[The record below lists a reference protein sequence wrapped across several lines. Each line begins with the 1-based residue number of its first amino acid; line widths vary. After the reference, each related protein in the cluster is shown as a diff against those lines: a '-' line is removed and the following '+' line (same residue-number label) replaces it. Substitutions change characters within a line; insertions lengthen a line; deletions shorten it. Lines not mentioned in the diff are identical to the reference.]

1 VRGRLVALGLG
12 AAVASAVYVRWVRP
26 WELRWGADD
35 DEVAMRAPGDDLVE
49 SPDLVATR
57 AITVDAPPE
66 SVWPWLVQIGTGRAG
81 WYSYD
86 RLDNKGR
93 PSAREIIPEF
103 QHMQIGDVVAMS
115 EQKGEP
121 YGPSV
126 LALDPPH
133 SMVWGDDEEPHR
145 FTWLWLL
152 RDVGGGQ
159 TRLISRIRCR
169 LSWRDPVF
177 ALMMELADPIMMRR
191 TLLNIRERAVTLAR
205 SREAGQGAGPSSGAG
220 DGT

>member
-12 AAVASAVYVRWVRP
+12 AAVAGTVYLRWVRP
-26 WELRWGADD
+26 WELRWGADE
-35 DEVAMRAPGDDLVE
+35 DEVAMRAPGDELVE
-49 SPDLVATR
+49 SPNLVATR
-57 AITVDAPPE
+57 AITVDAPSE

-93 PSAREIIPEF
+93 PSAWEIIPEF
-103 QHMQIGDVVAMS
+103 QHMEVGDVVAMS

-133 SMVWGDDEEPHR
+133 SMLWGDVDEPQG

-152 RDVGGGQ
+152 RDVGHGQ

-169 LSWRDPVF
+169 LSRRDPVF
-177 ALMMELADPIMMRR
+177 ALMMEFADPIMMRR
-191 TLLNIRERAVTLAR
+191 TLLNIRERAEVLAR
-205 SREAGQGAGPSSGAG
+205 QQAGREAGSSSVGG
-220 DGT
+220 DRT